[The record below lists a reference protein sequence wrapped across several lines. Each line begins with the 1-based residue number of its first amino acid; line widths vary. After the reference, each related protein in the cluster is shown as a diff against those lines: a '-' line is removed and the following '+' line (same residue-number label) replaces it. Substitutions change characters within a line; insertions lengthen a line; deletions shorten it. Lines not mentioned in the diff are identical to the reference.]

1 MPVTIMNY
9 NNDNYSGY
17 DYNRYNYND
26 PRNFNNKRSQE
37 METASLVLGII
48 AIASCTCLNV
58 SIICGSLSMLFA
70 LLSKGG
76 ASSMSSR
83 AMFCFVLGLVSVLI
97 SICFYT
103 VLIVYMLHEYGSLSG
118 ILNAYSDMTG
128 IDYNDLIEQI
138 NSAY

>member
-1 MPVTIMNY
+1 MDY
-9 NNDNYSGY
+9 KNDNYSGY
-17 DYNRYNYND
+17 DYNRYDYND

-97 SICFYT
+97 TICFYT

-118 ILNAYSDMTG
+118 ILNAYSDMIG

>member
-1 MPVTIMNY
+1 MDY
-9 NNDNYSGY
+9 KNDNYSGY
-17 DYNRYNYND
+17 DYNRYDYND

-48 AIASCTCLNV
+48 AIASCTCLYV

-97 SICFYT
+97 TICFYT
-103 VLIVYMLHEYGSLSG
+103 ASIVYMLHEYGSLSG

>member
-1 MPVTIMNY
+1 MDY

-17 DYNRYNYND
+17 NYNRYNSND

-48 AIASCTCLNV
+48 AIASFTCLNV

-83 AMFCFVLGLVSVLI
+83 AMFCFVLGLVSVLVT
-97 SICFYT
+97 ICFYT
-103 VLIVYMLHEYGSLSG
+103 VSIVYMLHEYGSLSG
-118 ILNAYSDMTG
+118 ILNAYSDMIG

>member
-1 MPVTIMNY
+1 MDY

-17 DYNRYNYND
+17 NYNRYNYND

-48 AIASCTCLNV
+48 AIASFTCLNV

-83 AMFCFVLGLVSVLI
+83 AMFCFVLGLVSVLVT
-97 SICFYT
+97 ICFYT
-103 VLIVYMLHEYGSLSG
+103 VSIVYMLHEYGSLSG
-118 ILNAYSDMTG
+118 ILNAYSDMIG

>member
-1 MPVTIMNY
+1 MDY
-9 NNDNYSGY
+9 KNDNYSGY
-17 DYNRYNYND
+17 DYNRYDYND
-26 PRNFNNKRSQE
+26 PRNFNNKRSQG

-48 AIASCTCLNV
+48 AIASCTCLYV

-97 SICFYT
+97 TICFYT
-103 VLIVYMLHEYGSLSG
+103 ASIVYMLHEYGSLSG

>member
-1 MPVTIMNY
+1 MDY

-17 DYNRYNYND
+17 NYNRYNYND

-48 AIASCTCLNV
+48 AIATFTCLNV

-83 AMFCFVLGLVSVLI
+83 AMFCFVLGLVSVLVT
-97 SICFYT
+97 ICFYT
-103 VLIVYMLHEYGSLSG
+103 VSIVYMLHEYGSLSG
-118 ILNAYSDMTG
+118 ILNAYSDMIG

-138 NSAY
+138 NFAY

>member
-1 MPVTIMNY
+1 MDY
-9 NNDNYSGY
+9 KNDNYSGY
-17 DYNRYNYND
+17 DYNRYDYND

-97 SICFYT
+97 TICFYT
-103 VLIVYMLHEYGSLSG
+103 VSIVYMLHEYGSLSG

>member
-1 MPVTIMNY
+1 MDY

-17 DYNRYNYND
+17 DYNRYDYND

-83 AMFCFVLGLVSVLI
+83 AMFCFVLGLVSVLVT
-97 SICFYT
+97 ICFYT
-103 VLIVYMLHEYGSLSG
+103 VSIVYMLHEYGSLSG

>member
-1 MPVTIMNY
+1 MDY
-9 NNDNYSGY
+9 KNDNYSGY
-17 DYNRYNYND
+17 DYNRYDYND

-97 SICFYT
+97 TICFYT

>member
-1 MPVTIMNY
+1 MDY

-17 DYNRYNYND
+17 DYNRYNYSD

-118 ILNAYSDMTG
+118 ILNAYSDMSG

>member
-1 MPVTIMNY
+1 MDY
-9 NNDNYSGY
+9 KNDNYSGY
-17 DYNRYNYND
+17 DYNRYDYND

-48 AIASCTCLNV
+48 AIVSCTCLNV

-97 SICFYT
+97 TICFYT

-118 ILNAYSDMTG
+118 ILNAYSDMIG

>member
-1 MPVTIMNY
+1 MNY

-17 DYNRYNYND
+17 DYNRYNYNN

>member
-1 MPVTIMNY
+1 MDY
-9 NNDNYSGY
+9 KNDNYSGY
-17 DYNRYNYND
+17 DYNRYDYND

-58 SIICGSLSMLFA
+58 SIICGSLSMLCA

>member
-1 MPVTIMNY
+1 MDY
-9 NNDNYSGY
+9 KNDNYSGY
-17 DYNRYNYND
+17 DYNRYDYND

-37 METASLVLGII
+37 METASLVLGIV

-97 SICFYT
+97 TICFYT

>member
-1 MPVTIMNY
+1 MDY

-26 PRNFNNKRSQE
+26 PRNFNNTRSQG

-48 AIASCTCLNV
+48 AIASCTCLYV

-83 AMFCFVLGLVSVLI
+83 AMFCFVLGLVSVLVT
-97 SICFYT
+97 ICFYT
-103 VLIVYMLHEYGSLSG
+103 ASIVYMLHEYGSLSG

>member
-1 MPVTIMNY
+1 MDY
-9 NNDNYSGY
+9 KNDNYSGY
-17 DYNRYNYND
+17 DYNRYDYND

-83 AMFCFVLGLVSVLI
+83 AMFCFVLGLVSVLVT
-97 SICFYT
+97 ICFYT
-103 VLIVYMLHEYGSLSG
+103 ASIVYMLHEYGSLSG

>member
-1 MPVTIMNY
+1 MDY
-9 NNDNYSGY
+9 KNDNYSGY
-17 DYNRYNYND
+17 DYNRYDYND

-97 SICFYT
+97 TICFYT
-103 VLIVYMLHEYGSLSG
+103 ASIVYMLHEYGSLSG

>member
-1 MPVTIMNY
+1 MDY
-9 NNDNYSGY
+9 KNDNYSGY
-17 DYNRYNYND
+17 DYNRYDYND

-83 AMFCFVLGLVSVLI
+83 AMFCFVLGLVSVLVT
-97 SICFYT
+97 ICFYT

>member
-1 MPVTIMNY
+1 MDY
-9 NNDNYSGY
+9 KNDNYSGY
-17 DYNRYNYND
+17 DYNRYDYND
-26 PRNFNNKRSQE
+26 PRNFNNKRSQG

-97 SICFYT
+97 TICFYT
-103 VLIVYMLHEYGSLSG
+103 ASIVYMLHEYGSLSG

>member
-1 MPVTIMNY
+1 MDY

-26 PRNFNNKRSQE
+26 PRNFNNMRSQE

-48 AIASCTCLNV
+48 AIASFTCLNV

-83 AMFCFVLGLVSVLI
+83 AMFCFVLGLVSVLVT
-97 SICFYT
+97 ICFYT
-103 VLIVYMLHEYGSLSG
+103 VSIVYMLHEYGSLSG
-118 ILNAYSDMTG
+118 ILNAYSDMIG

>member
-1 MPVTIMNY
+1 MNY

-118 ILNAYSDMTG
+118 ILNAYSDMIG

-138 NSAY
+138 NSVY

>member
-1 MPVTIMNY
+1 MDY
-9 NNDNYSGY
+9 KNDNYSGY
-17 DYNRYNYND
+17 DYNRYDYND

-83 AMFCFVLGLVSVLI
+83 AMFCFVLGLVSVLVT
-97 SICFYT
+97 ICFYT
-103 VLIVYMLHEYGSLSG
+103 VSIVYMLHEYGSLSG
-118 ILNAYSDMTG
+118 ILNAYSDMIG

>member
-1 MPVTIMNY
+1 MNY

-128 IDYNDLIEQI
+128 ID
-138 NSAY
+138 

>member
-1 MPVTIMNY
+1 MDY
-9 NNDNYSGY
+9 KNDNYSGY
-17 DYNRYNYND
+17 DYNRYDYND
-26 PRNFNNKRSQE
+26 PRNFNNKRSQG

-97 SICFYT
+97 TICFYT

>member
-1 MPVTIMNY
+1 MDY
-9 NNDNYSGY
+9 KNDNYRGY
-17 DYNRYNYND
+17 DYNRYDYND
-26 PRNFNNKRSQE
+26 PRNFNNKRSQG

-48 AIASCTCLNV
+48 AIASCTCLYV

-97 SICFYT
+97 TICFYT
-103 VLIVYMLHEYGSLSG
+103 ASIVYMLHEYGSLSG

>member
-1 MPVTIMNY
+1 MDY

-17 DYNRYNYND
+17 NYNRYNYND

-118 ILNAYSDMTG
+118 ILNAYSDMSG

>member
-1 MPVTIMNY
+1 MDY
-9 NNDNYSGY
+9 KNDNYSGY
-17 DYNRYNYND
+17 DYNRYDYND
-26 PRNFNNKRSQE
+26 PRNFNNKRSQG

-48 AIASCTCLNV
+48 AIASCTCLYV

-83 AMFCFVLGLVSVLI
+83 AMFCFVLGLVSVLVT
-97 SICFYT
+97 ICFYT
-103 VLIVYMLHEYGSLSG
+103 ASIVYMLHEYGSLSG

>member
-1 MPVTIMNY
+1 MDY
-9 NNDNYSGY
+9 KNDNYSGY
-17 DYNRYNYND
+17 DYNRYDYND
-26 PRNFNNKRSQE
+26 PRNFNNKRSQG

-48 AIASCTCLNV
+48 AIASCTCLYV

-97 SICFYT
+97 TICFYT

>member
-1 MPVTIMNY
+1 MDY
-9 NNDNYSGY
+9 KNDNYSGY
-17 DYNRYNYND
+17 DYNRYDYND

-118 ILNAYSDMTG
+118 ILNAYSDMIG

>member
-1 MPVTIMNY
+1 MDY

-17 DYNRYNYND
+17 NYNRYNYND

-83 AMFCFVLGLVSVLI
+83 AMFCFVLGLVSVLVT
-97 SICFYT
+97 ICFYT
-103 VLIVYMLHEYGSLSG
+103 VSIVYMLHEYGSLSG
-118 ILNAYSDMTG
+118 ILNAYSDMIG
-128 IDYNDLIEQI
+128 INYNDLIEQI

>member
-1 MPVTIMNY
+1 MNY

-83 AMFCFVLGLVSVLI
+83 AMFCFVLGLVSVLVT
-97 SICFYT
+97 ICFYT
-103 VLIVYMLHEYGSLSG
+103 VSIVYMLHEYGSLSG
-118 ILNAYSDMTG
+118 ILNAYSDMIG

>member
-1 MPVTIMNY
+1 MDY

-26 PRNFNNKRSQE
+26 PRNFINKRSQE

-48 AIASCTCLNV
+48 AIASFTCLNV

-83 AMFCFVLGLVSVLI
+83 AMFCFVLGLVSVLVT
-97 SICFYT
+97 ICFYT
-103 VLIVYMLHEYGSLSG
+103 VSIVYMLHEYGSLSG
-118 ILNAYSDMTG
+118 ILNAYSDMIG

>member
-1 MPVTIMNY
+1 MDY

-17 DYNRYNYND
+17 NYNRYNYND

-48 AIASCTCLNV
+48 AIASFTCLNV

-83 AMFCFVLGLVSVLI
+83 AMFCVVLGLVSVLVT
-97 SICFYT
+97 ICFYT
-103 VLIVYMLHEYGSLSG
+103 VSIVYMLHEYGSLSG
-118 ILNAYSDMTG
+118 ILNAYSDMIG

>member
-1 MPVTIMNY
+1 MDY

-17 DYNRYNYND
+17 DYNSYNYNN

>member
-1 MPVTIMNY
+1 MDY
-9 NNDNYSGY
+9 KNDNYSGY
-17 DYNRYNYND
+17 DYKRYDYND
-26 PRNFNNKRSQE
+26 PRNFNNKRSQG

-48 AIASCTCLNV
+48 AIASCTCLYV

-97 SICFYT
+97 TICFYT
-103 VLIVYMLHEYGSLSG
+103 ASIVYMLHEYGSLSG

>member
-1 MPVTIMNY
+1 MNY

-76 ASSMSSR
+76 AS
-83 AMFCFVLGLVSVLI
+83 AAPCFVL
-97 SICFYT
+97 
-103 VLIVYMLHEYGSLSG
+103 
-118 ILNAYSDMTG
+118 YSD
-128 IDYNDLIEQI
+128 L
-138 NSAY
+138 

>member
-1 MPVTIMNY
+1 MDY

-17 DYNRYNYND
+17 DYNRYNYNNL
-26 PRNFNNKRSQE
+26 RNFNNKRSQE

>member
-1 MPVTIMNY
+1 MDY
-9 NNDNYSGY
+9 KNDNYSGY
-17 DYNRYNYND
+17 DYNRYDYND

-97 SICFYT
+97 TICFYT

-118 ILNAYSDMTG
+118 ILNAYSDMSG

>member
-1 MPVTIMNY
+1 MDY

-17 DYNRYNYND
+17 DYNIYNYND

-48 AIASCTCLNV
+48 AIASCTCLYV